1 MTSVMSP
8 MFWRRS
14 CPPSTSIERRFRHLL
29 PALLAC
35 GAVLASPVAS
45 RGQAVS
51 VAGRVIDANGDVVA
65 SRTVVLHRVTPDG
78 GALLAQDTTD
88 SEGAFFLEAPEALRQ
103 DGVFF
108 VAARHDGEL
117 YIGPLLRPPLPAPG
131 DYVLE
136 VGVPGRALADV
147 GGTSRPGTPMPGSA
161 TGSSRRWL
169 LALAPLLGLLGLG
182 IWAIA
187 RASGPPARR
196 RLLLHLAELDNEW
209 EAAAGQADRARY
221 LEERRRLL
229 ERIRSTA

>member
-1 MTSVMSP
+1 VNPT
-8 MFWRRS
+8 FRLRS
-14 CPPSTSIERRFRHLL
+14 LPPSSRKRVRHFIRT
-29 PALLAC
+29 LLAC
-35 GAVLASPVAS
+35 GAVLASPGAS
-45 RGQAVS
+45 HGQDVS

-78 GALLAQDTTD
+78 GALLAQDTTN
-88 SEGAFFLEAPEALRQ
+88 SEGGFLLEAPAALRQ

-108 VAARHDGEL
+108 VAARHEGEL

-147 GGTSRPGTPMPGSA
+147 GGTTRPGPPVPGSA

-169 LALAPLLGLLGLG
+169 LALAPLLGLLALG
-182 IWAIA
+182 VWAIA

-196 RLLLHLAELDNEW
+196 RLLIHLAELDNEW
-209 EAAAGQADRARY
+209 EAAAGQADDARY
-221 LEERRRLL
+221 FEERRRLL
-229 ERIRSTA
+229 ERIRSTG